1 MRGLVSAMVL
11 SPLYRT
17 KFRVFTGKADCWG
30 WFREAGLSVPGK
42 DM

>member
-17 KFRVFTGKADCWG
+17 KFRVFTGKAD
-30 WFREAGLSVPGK
+30 RLDTLSGPSYTGSPH
-42 DM
+42 